1 MPVFANLAG
10 GAAARAVAFQNIPTL
25 DPATDRVFQGVEFYG
40 IRLIGVN
47 AENGT
52 KLLLSVGIVLVAA
65 ALAGLGHWIARH
77 VVLEDR
83 HPRAAFWVRQVVRLG
98 SAFFLLLGLISIW
111 FDDPTRLATALGLV
125 TAGLAFAL
133 QRVVTSIAGYF
144 VILRGKMFRV
154 GDRIVM
160 GGVRGDVMALGLTQ
174 TTILE
179 MGQPPA
185 VSGNPPDVWV
195 RSRQYTG
202 RVVNVPNTKVFEEAI
217 YNYSMHVP
225 FIWEELSI
233 GVAFDAD
240 HAAAERVLV
249 EAARRHATKPADL
262 SDREVAELRRKHLD
276 EPALEPKVYWRLTDN
291 WVELTVRFVTGERGV
306 RDVKDRMTREIL
318 AGLKDA
324 GIGIASTTFEVVGL
338 PTLRI
343 TRAPARVSDDGRI
356 PDVAASDGR

>member
-1 MPVFANLAG
+1 MFPASTADIVTTVSTAC
-10 GAAARAVAFQNIPTL
+10 RVVAYQNVPPF
-25 DPATDRVFQGVEFYG
+25 DPARDAVFRGTEMFG

-47 AENGT
+47 PENGT
-52 KLLLSVGIVLVAA
+52 KLLLSLAVVLIAAAVAA
-65 ALAGLGHWIARH
+65 AGHWAARH
-77 VVLEDR
+77 VVNENR

-98 SAFFLLLGLISIW
+98 SAFFLLLGLLSVW

-144 VILRGKMFRV
+144 VILRGKLFRV

-195 RSRQYTG
+195 RSRQFTG

-240 HAAAERVLV
+240 HAAAERVLL
-249 EAARRHATKPADL
+249 EAAGRHAIKPADL
-262 SDREVAELRRKHLD
+262 SDREIADLRRKHLD
-276 EPALEPKVYWRLTDN
+276 APALEPKVFWRLTDN
-291 WVELTVRFVTGERGV
+291 WLELTVRFVTPERGV
-306 RDVKDRMTREIL
+306 REIKDAMTREIL
-318 AGLKDA
+318 GGLNAAGV
-324 GIGIASTTFEVVGL
+324 GIASTTFGIVGL
-338 PTLRI
+338 PPLRI
-343 TRAPARVSDDGRI
+343 SREGRVGVVPAAHRPR
-356 PDVAASDGR
+356 